1 MHLGSDGCAVDV
13 QLFNIL
19 VSWILIVII
28 ALIYVTMI
36 TKIRTLS
43 GRNAGMHLGLGGF
56 AVEMQLLNILVL
68 LMTMVTPA
76 LGRAQWV
83 VELGKLRYQV
93 GLKVIKVKVGWA
105 EGTLQ
110 GLKRAWSEASFGMEA
125 CFAL

>member
-68 LMTMVTPA
+68 LMT
-76 LGRAQWV
+76 L
-83 VELGKLRYQV
+83 
-93 GLKVIKVKVGWA
+93 VIMTVI
-105 EGTLQ
+105 
-110 GLKRAWSEASFGMEA
+110 MIM
-125 CFAL
+125 

>member
-93 GLKVIKVKVGWA
+93 GLKVIKVKVGYATDTWA
-105 EGTLQ
+105 E
-110 GLKRAWSEASFGMEA
+110 
-125 CFAL
+125 